1 MLKWGSRR
9 ETESEQGV
17 GGDDLTRNHVSY
29 PWPESSA
36 CDRAS
41 RLAPTSVAKLGDDL
55 WIGVKCQPNVE
66 IAGSPRNA
74 LRCSHGGRVLEGER
88 WMGSGPSAGY
98 QPQPNFECHDSATR
112 RRRRGLSLHVR
123 REKDH

>member
-17 GGDDLTRNHVSY
+17 GGDDLTRNHGSY
-29 PWPESSA
+29 PWPECSA

-41 RLAPTSVAKLGDDL
+41 RLAPTSVAKLGGGL

-74 LRCSHGGRVLEGER
+74 CRCSRLGERRGGRALDGLGAKGWLPTPTKLRLPRRVPGER
-88 WMGSGPSAGY
+88 DGGGDA
-98 QPQPNFECHDSATR
+98 
-112 RRRRGLSLHVR
+112 
-123 REKDH
+123 

>member
-41 RLAPTSVAKLGDDL
+41 RLAPTSVAKLGEEL

-74 LRCSHGGRVLEGER
+74 CRCSRLGERRGGRALERLGAKCCVPTPTNRRMARRVPGECGGG
-88 WMGSGPSAGY
+88 GSAASHAR
-98 QPQPNFECHDSATR
+98 QQ
-112 RRRRGLSLHVR
+112 
-123 REKDH
+123 